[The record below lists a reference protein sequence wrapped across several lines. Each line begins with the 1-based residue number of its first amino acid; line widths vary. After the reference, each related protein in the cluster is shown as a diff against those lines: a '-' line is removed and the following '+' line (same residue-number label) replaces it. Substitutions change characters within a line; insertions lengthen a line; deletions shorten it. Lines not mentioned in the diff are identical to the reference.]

1 MSRIRLILQSLA
13 ITIAIGA
20 VSHVQPLFAAD
31 PKEKTIEGEVVDL
44 SCYTSQ
50 GAKGAGAEHKAC
62 GASCAKRGLP
72 VGLVNSKGEALTLLV
87 SSASYADFVSKSV
100 RITGNVVGATLAPTK
115 VEVKDG
121 ANWKVVEVK

>member
-1 MSRIRLILQSLA
+1 MSRIRLILQCLA

-44 SCYTSQ
+44 SCYMSQ
-50 GAKGAGAEHKAC
+50 GAKGADHMAC

-72 VGLVNSKGEALTLLV
+72 VGLVNAKGEAFTLLV
-87 SSASYADFVSKSV
+87 SSASYAAFVSKPV